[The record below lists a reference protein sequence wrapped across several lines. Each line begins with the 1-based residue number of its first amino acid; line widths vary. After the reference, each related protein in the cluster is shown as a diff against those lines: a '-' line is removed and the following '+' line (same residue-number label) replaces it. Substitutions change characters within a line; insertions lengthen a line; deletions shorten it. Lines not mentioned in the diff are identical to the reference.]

1 MMQWNTHLAAPG
13 LALVLIVIG
22 GLALAQSPGGVMG
35 RGSSTDGPST
45 AETTDDGM
53 QGCMQIMQGM
63 HHGGNH
69 RPNEQWRQQ

>member
-1 MMQWNTHLAAPG
+1 MRWNTYLAAPG

-22 GLALAQSPGGVMG
+22 VLALAQSPGAMM
-35 RGSSTDGPST
+35 RHGSTTDGPDR

-53 QGCMQIMQGM
+53 QGCVQMMQGM
-63 HHGGNH
+63 HAGGNH